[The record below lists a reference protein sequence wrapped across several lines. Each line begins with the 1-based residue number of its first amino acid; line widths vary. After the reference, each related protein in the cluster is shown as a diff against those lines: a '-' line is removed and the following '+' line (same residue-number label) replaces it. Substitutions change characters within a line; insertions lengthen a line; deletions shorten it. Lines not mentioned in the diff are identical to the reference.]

1 MPTSA
6 KKRDLPTSPKCDA
19 CGRRL
24 VIDPASR
31 GRVARFCSPTCRTAY
46 HRGKRPPAENA
57 LSLDDL
63 LDTLAELAE
72 GHERTF
78 SRELDAIRK
87 ILRSHFE
94 QR

>member
-1 MPTSA
+1 MPTSS
-6 KKRDLPTSPKCDA
+6 KKRDLPTNPKCEA
-19 CGRRL
+19 CGKPL

-31 GRVARFCSPTCRTAY
+31 GRVARFCSPGCRTAY
-46 HRGKRPPAENA
+46 HRGKRPPAENV

-78 SRELDAIRK
+78 SRELATIRD
-87 ILRSHFE
+87 ILQSHFN
-94 QR
+94 RK

>member
-1 MPTSA
+1 MPTSS
-6 KKRDLPTSPKCDA
+6 KKRDLPTNPKCEA
-19 CGRRL
+19 CGKPL

-31 GRVARFCSPTCRTAY
+31 GRVARFCSPGCRVAY

-57 LSLDDL
+57 PTLEDL

-78 SRELDAIRK
+78 SRELATIRD
-87 ILRSHFE
+87 ILQSHFN
-94 QR
+94 RK

>member
-24 VIDPASR
+24 VIDPTGK

-57 LSLDDL
+57 PTLEDL
-63 LDTLAELAE
+63 LDTLAELSE
-72 GHERTF
+72 GYEHTF
-78 SRELDAIRK
+78 SRELATIRN
-87 ILRSHFE
+87 ILREHFS
-94 QR
+94 RK

>member
-19 CGRRL
+19 CGKPL
-24 VIDPASR
+24 VIDPTGK

-46 HRGKRPPAENA
+46 HRGKRPPAENV

-78 SRELDAIRK
+78 SRELATIRD
-87 ILRSHFE
+87 ILRSHFA
-94 QR
+94 RK